1 MQIEQ
6 FDTGLKGQEKVEK
19 LVITPNE
26 NYKYKQLVRGY
37 LSKIVNE
44 GISKLDENL
53 ENAFSKLSLILEI
66 PFLNICF
73 KYPLTSSLF
82 LKFSSGE
89 IINFFTFSCPLRPV
103 SNCSICIY
111 N

>member
-53 ENAFSKLSLILEI
+53 EN
-66 PFLNICF
+66 
-73 KYPLTSSLF
+73 
-82 LKFSSGE
+82 G
-89 IINFFTFSCPLRPV
+89 LR
-103 SNCSICIY
+103 
-111 N
+111 